1 LAGARRLKILD
12 TVDRLTHR
20 RPSDRLPQKD
30 LYKTLA
36 EVPGEQAFRPL
47 SESECPLIKK

>member
-1 LAGARRLKILD
+1 MIHAMYLRQMKTPAESKG
-12 TVDRLTHR
+12 
-20 RPSDRLPQKD
+20 PWD